1 MGEPSSWSWC
11 SPTHVFDSHDAI
23 VKRCSRACQ
32 APPPPAAAD
41 TGEAGSGAMKP
52 ANRGGSR
59 DPDPSPRRRKA
70 DGGMT
75 PQEMK
80 QLAELLQN
88 VPGIRSIELKDVK
101 GLAQLLREA
110 PEIGSIEI
118 KGWFGTGVVITRTS
132 ATPTYAPALAPP
144 PTVLAPAAGASEPEA
159 AAVPRAAPALKEIKS
174 PMVGTWYKSPEPG
187 ADPYVKVGS
196 RVTAGQTVCIIEAMK
211 IMNEIEAEIAGVIRE
226 VCVEDAQPVEF
237 GQVLFRVDP
246 NG

>member
-1 MGEPSSWSWC
+1 
-11 SPTHVFDSHDAI
+11 
-23 VKRCSRACQ
+23 
-32 APPPPAAAD
+32 
-41 TGEAGSGAMKP
+41 
-52 ANRGGSR
+52 
-59 DPDPSPRRRKA
+59 
-70 DGGMT
+70 MT

-101 GLAQLLREA
+101 GLAQLLRES

-132 ATPTYAPALAPP
+132 AMAAYPQAVAVPA
-144 PTVLAPAAGASEPEA
+144 AAGAPAPAPQEAEPREA
-159 AAVPRAAPALKEIKS
+159 PRPPAAPALKEIKS
-174 PMVGTWYKSPEPG
+174 PMVGTYYKAPEPG
-187 ADPYVKVGS
+187 ADPYVKAGS
-196 RVTAGQTVCIIEAMK
+196 RVISGQTVCIIEAMK
-211 IMNEIEAEIAGVIRE
+211 IMNEIEAEITGVIRE

>member
-1 MGEPSSWSWC
+1 
-11 SPTHVFDSHDAI
+11 
-23 VKRCSRACQ
+23 
-32 APPPPAAAD
+32 
-41 TGEAGSGAMKP
+41 
-52 ANRGGSR
+52 
-59 DPDPSPRRRKA
+59 
-70 DGGMT
+70 MT

-101 GLAQLLREA
+101 GLAQLLRES

-132 ATPTYAPALAPP
+132 AMATYPQAVAVPVP
-144 PTVLAPAAGASEPEA
+144 AGAPDAEPREA
-159 AAVPRAAPALKEIKS
+159 PRPPAAPALKEIKS
-174 PMVGTWYKSPEPG
+174 PMVGTYYKAPEPG

-196 RVTAGQTVCIIEAMK
+196 RVTSGQTVCIIEAMK

-226 VCVEDAQPVEF
+226 ICVEDAQPVEF